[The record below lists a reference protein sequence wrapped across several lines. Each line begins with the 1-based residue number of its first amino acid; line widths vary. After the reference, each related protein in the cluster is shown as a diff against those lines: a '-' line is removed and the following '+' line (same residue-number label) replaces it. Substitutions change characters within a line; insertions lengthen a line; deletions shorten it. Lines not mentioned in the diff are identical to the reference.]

1 VAARSWSSVRRIVP
15 VIGIP
20 RQVRDAVMSVAYMS
34 VRQLRSPGKRGITLV
49 RRRDSSNVRSRRFVV
64 RSRF

>member
-1 VAARSWSSVRRIVP
+1 MAGVAARSWSSARRIFA

-34 VRQLRSPGKRGITLV
+34 VRQLRVEVVGGGV
-49 RRRDSSNVRSRRFVV
+49 RVPV
-64 RSRF
+64 